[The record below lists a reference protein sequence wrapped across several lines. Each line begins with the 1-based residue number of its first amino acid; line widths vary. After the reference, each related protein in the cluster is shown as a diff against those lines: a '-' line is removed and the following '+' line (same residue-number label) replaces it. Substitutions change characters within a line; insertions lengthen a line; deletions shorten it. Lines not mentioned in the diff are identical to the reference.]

1 MRQWGNNLSQK
12 LIAVLLGVCQSPVGS
27 YINPIAWLCILFQA
41 LSARK
46 TQAQNGYKVGFI
58 QKAFFK
64 Y

>member
-1 MRQWGNNLSQK
+1 MPRK
-12 LIAVLLGVCQSPVGS
+12 LTAVLLGVCQSPVGS

-58 QKAFFK
+58 QKVIFK